1 MNTQQL
7 LCFVCAADHLNFTK
21 AAEELYLSAPTVT
34 HHIKNLEN
42 ELNTLLFI
50 RTSKMVK
57 LTEAGQQFYTDA
69 KDILSRI
76 DIAEKKIQ
84 KIAQKDISFFQ
95 IGCTSYEE
103 TSFFLPVL
111 KEMRKQYPHVYPRL
125 TIQNYYA
132 LKNLLQSHQI
142 DLMFA
147 TSEMIS
153 GISDCFFHKLRHS
166 STFVLLPKD
175 SPLKNKKSL
184 TFDDLKEE
192 TLITLHPKLI
202 PFQNG
207 NQLQEKL
214 ALYSQ
219 AYFNIVCENIHEA
232 SFLAR
237 CGYGAA
243 ILPDFYLPD
252 HLEDFLV
259 LPMNPEEELPV
270 NYGIVCQ
277 KNEKHDF
284 IRWFMKRVSSIIFE
298 TRS

>member
-7 LCFVCAADHLNFTK
+7 LCFVCVADHLNFTK
-21 AAEELYLSAPTVT
+21 AAEELYLSTPTVT

-57 LTEAGQQFYTDA
+57 LTEAGQLFYTDA
-69 KDILSRI
+69 KDILGRI

-103 TSFFLPVL
+103 TSFFQPVL
-111 KEMRKQYPHVYPRL
+111 KEMRRQYPQVYPKL
-125 TIQNYYA
+125 MIQNYFA
-132 LKNLLQSHQI
+132 LKNLFQSRQL
-142 DLMFA
+142 DLMFV
-147 TSEMIS
+147 TSEMIH
-153 GISDCFFHKLRHS
+153 GVSDCIFHKLHRS
-166 STFVLLPKD
+166 RTFVLLSKD
-175 SPLKNKKSL
+175 SPLKRKKFL
-184 TFDDLKEE
+184 TFEDLKEE
-192 TLITLHPKLI
+192 CLITLHPKLI

-214 ALYSQ
+214 TLHSQ
-219 AYFNIVCENIHEA
+219 TYFNIMCENIQEA
-232 SFLAR
+232 VLLAR

-259 LPMNPEEELPV
+259 LPMKPQEGIPID
-270 NYGIVCQ
+270 YGIACQ
-277 KNEKHDF
+277 KNKKTDP
-284 IRWFMKRVSSIIFE
+284 IRWFIKRVSSITKVSF
-298 TRS
+298 

>member
-103 TSFFLPVL
+103 TSFFSAGF
-111 KEMRKQYPHVYPRL
+111 KR
-125 TIQNYYA
+125 NA
-132 LKNLLQSHQI
+132 
-142 DLMFA
+142 
-147 TSEMIS
+147 
-153 GISDCFFHKLRHS
+153 
-166 STFVLLPKD
+166 
-175 SPLKNKKSL
+175 
-184 TFDDLKEE
+184 
-192 TLITLHPKLI
+192 
-202 PFQNG
+202 
-207 NQLQEKL
+207 
-214 ALYSQ
+214 Q
-219 AYFNIVCENIHEA
+219 A
-232 SFLAR
+232 
-237 CGYGAA
+237 
-243 ILPDFYLPD
+243 
-252 HLEDFLV
+252 
-259 LPMNPEEELPV
+259 
-270 NYGIVCQ
+270 
-277 KNEKHDF
+277 
-284 IRWFMKRVSSIIFE
+284 VSSCLPSSDDSKLLCPE
-298 TRS
+298 KPAAEPPD

>member
-84 KIAQKDISFFQ
+84 KIAQKDISFFRLDVPAMKKLL
-95 IGCTSYEE
+95 
-103 TSFFLPVL
+103 FLPVL
-111 KEMRKQYPHVYPRL
+111 KEMREQYPHVYPRL

-153 GISDCFFHKLRHS
+153 GISDCVFINCAIPALLFFFRKILR
-166 STFVLLPKD
+166 
-175 SPLKNKKSL
+175 
-184 TFDDLKEE
+184 
-192 TLITLHPKLI
+192 
-202 PFQNG
+202 
-207 NQLQEKL
+207 
-214 ALYSQ
+214 
-219 AYFNIVCENIHEA
+219 
-232 SFLAR
+232 
-237 CGYGAA
+237 
-243 ILPDFYLPD
+243 
-252 HLEDFLV
+252 
-259 LPMNPEEELPV
+259 
-270 NYGIVCQ
+270 
-277 KNEKHDF
+277 
-284 IRWFMKRVSSIIFE
+284 
-298 TRS
+298 